1 MVALSKSQNKHNRL
15 YVKAMPLVEELS
27 QAIEQG
33 KVAPRDEFKARARI
47 LADEYGW
54 EVEEARKIWAFGP
67 DTTGPNLFVDVTKG
81 VQYLNEIKDSCVAA
95 FQWATK
101 EGVCAEENMR
111 GIRFNLLDVTV
122 SIINHECLVSFVHHL
137 CSCTLTLSI
146 VVAVSSSR
154 LAVVSATP
162 PACLLPLHCKSP
174 STLVYTN
181 SRRSNILSDIPDS

>member
-15 YVKAMPLVEELS
+15 YVKAIPLAEELS

-33 KVAPRDEFKARARI
+33 KVAPRDEFKARARV
-47 LADEYGW
+47 LADEHGW

-101 EGVCAEENMR
+101 EGVCAEEKMR

-122 SIINHECLVSFVHHL
+122 SRASYTFW
-137 CSCTLTLSI
+137 
-146 VVAVSSSR
+146 R
-154 LAVVSATP
+154 
-162 PACLLPLHCKSP
+162 CLLMALTAARGRYTPWWRSANPDLP
-174 STLVYTN
+174 SCML
-181 SRRSNILSDIPDS
+181 RGLLAR

>member
-33 KVAPRDEFKARARI
+33 KVAPRDEFKARARV

-54 EVEEARKIWAFGP
+54 EVEEARKIWSFGP

-122 SIINHECLVSFVHHL
+122 SRISYEIWC
-137 CSCTLTLSI
+137 
-146 VVAVSSSR
+146 R
-154 LAVVSATP
+154 LLIAFAAARGRYP
-162 PACLLPLHCKSP
+162 PWWRSTHPNMPSCLL
-174 STLVYTN
+174 
-181 SRRSNILSDIPDS
+181 RRLLAR